1 MSKSI
6 NAFICPLL
14 LKGLRQLQQFHLK
27 KENNGDSC
35 FIVWFHHL
43 VESVSCSDPSL
54 YFYYSCTGECKSGGK
69 KSFSQDLLCSGIE
82 IATTIGSKMKRVIN
96 CEIVIS
102 TEFSLCKVLR
112 RMFCSQDFLFATLVF
127 QQKHLHVS
135 SLVSC
140 RLHHADPPLFLQ
152 SN

>member
-1 MSKSI
+1 MYSSVP
-6 NAFICPLL
+6 FS
-14 LKGLRQLQQFHLK
+14 LKGLHQLQEFHLK

-102 TEFSLCKVLR
+102 TELSLFKVLR
-112 RMFCSQDFLFATLVF
+112 RMFCSQNVLVCHISF
-127 QQKHLHVS
+127 SAETSPCHLAGQ
-135 SLVSC
+135 LPTAQ
-140 RLHHADPPLFLQ
+140 LHHADPPLFLQ